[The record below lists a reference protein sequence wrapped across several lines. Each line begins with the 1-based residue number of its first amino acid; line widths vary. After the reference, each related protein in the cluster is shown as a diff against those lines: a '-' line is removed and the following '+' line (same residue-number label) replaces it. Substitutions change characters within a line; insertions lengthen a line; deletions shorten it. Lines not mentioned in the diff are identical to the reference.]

1 MSLLSAV
8 MQNDIILPSVAM
20 LAAAMLSV
28 ILLSIFILNTA
39 MSIVDS
45 GLVLCQMSYHQ
56 ES

>member
-1 MSLLSAV
+1 MSLTVLSAV
-8 MQNDIILPSVAM
+8 MQNDIILLSVAM

-45 GLVLCQMSYHQ
+45 
-56 ES
+56 